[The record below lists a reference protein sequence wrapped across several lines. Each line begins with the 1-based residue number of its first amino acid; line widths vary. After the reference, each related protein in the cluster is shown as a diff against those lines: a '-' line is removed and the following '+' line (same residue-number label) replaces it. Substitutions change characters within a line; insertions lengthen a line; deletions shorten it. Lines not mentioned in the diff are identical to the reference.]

1 MIVHNQNEECVN
13 ESRIVRLEE
22 KVAQTEK
29 QQETHDTILKEL
41 NQNIQKLSEVM
52 VSTQATLN
60 TLKWVLTIV
69 ITAFRGIMIF
79 LVTELI
85 KIIH

>member
-69 ITAFRGIMIF
+69 ITAFGGIMIF